1 MKTSEGGIMPVIRN
15 KLNQKM
21 VINLIGGKNIDL
33 LAKGTADISERELS
47 SPHLQ
52 TLIAKGDIIVI
63 QKRTVAQETKITGS
77 INIRKTPRAP

>member
-1 MKTSEGGIMPVIRN
+1 MPIIRN
-15 KLNQKM
+15 KLNQRI

-33 LAKGTADISERELS
+33 LAKGTADISDRELS

-63 QKRTVAQETKITGS
+63 QKQAVAQETRITGG
-77 INIRKTPRAP
+77 IKIRKMPRAP

>member
-1 MKTSEGGIMPVIRN
+1 MPVIRN

-52 TLIAKGDIIVI
+52 TLIAKGDIIVN
-63 QKRTVAQETKITGS
+63 QKQAVAKKTENTGN
-77 INIRKTPRAP
+77 IKIRKMPRVP

>member
-33 LAKGTADISERELS
+33 LAKSTADISERELS

-52 TLIAKGDIIVI
+52 TLIAKGDINVI
-63 QKRTVAQETKITGS
+63 QKQAVAQETKITGS